1 MSKRVYLSIDISVI
15 PEQEDTPVSLRIQ
28 VSAATVKAL
37 HTRLQQAYLKD
48 DVRVVRRTTVLIDLL
63 VHHVPM
69 AVLCERWRLSVSC
82 LYDWQKAFLLRGLDS
97 LISRHSGGRPEKL
110 TPSQKK
116 RLVELIEAGPL
127 VVGCETACWNSV
139 LIRVLI
145 WREFGVLYNRHY
157 VCTLLHNLGFS
168 FQKARFVSDHLD
180 AAKRLAW
187 LQDKWP
193 AIVGAAKRC
202 KGLILFEDEAS
213 FAQWGSLSYT
223 WARRGHQPEV
233 PTSGKRKGYKVF
245 GAIEYFSGRL
255 FYRGIEG
262 RFNSESYQ
270 GFLQMIMAQTS
281 EHLFLIHD
289 GARYHTSA
297 ATQAFLAAHS
307 DRITEHPLPSYSPDY
322 NPIEYLWKKT
332 KQRATH
338 NKYFNE
344 FTALTVSVDKAL
356 AYFATHPEEVR
367 GLSLAFMCRVR
378 YLPLRT
384 ISSPSGLWRLSYIP
398 FPTTHPHCRP
408 SSMRHL
414 SSHSRW
420 NGSPPAFL
428 RSPDAWKSFVTA
440 WMTTW

>member
-1 MSKRVYLSIDISVI
+1 MSM
-15 PEQEDTPVSLRIQ
+15 RIQ
-28 VSAATVKAL
+28 LSNVTVKAL
-37 HTRLQQAYLKD
+37 HTRLHDAYRRD
-48 DVRVVRRTTVLIDLL
+48 DVRLVRRLSALLDLL
-63 VHHVPM
+63 TQRVSVP
-69 AVLCERWRLSVSC
+69 VVCERWGLSPAC
-82 LYDWQKAFLLRGLDS
+82 LYTWQKAFVLRGMDS
-97 LISRHSGGRPEKL
+97 LVYRQGGGRPPKL
-110 TPSQKK
+110 TPTQKK
-116 RLVELIEAGPL
+116 RLVELLEAGPL
-127 VVGCETACWNSV
+127 VVGFETACWNSV

-193 AIVGAAKRC
+193 AIVRAAKRC

-233 PTSGKRKGYKVF
+233 PTSGKRKGYQVF

-255 FYRGIEG
+255 FLQGIEG
-262 RFNSESYQ
+262 RFNSESYHAC
-270 GFLQMIMAQTS
+270 LQRIRAQTT

-297 ATQAFLAAHS
+297 ATKAFLAAHHE
-307 DRITEHPLPSYSPDY
+307 RITECPLPSYSPDY

-338 NKYFNE
+338 NKYFKE
-344 FTALTVSVDKAL
+344 FAALTISVEKAL
-356 AYFATHPEEVR
+356 AYFATHPAEVLGLFGCYCEE
-367 GLSLAFMCRVR
+367 
-378 YLPLRT
+378 
-384 ISSPSGLWRLSYIP
+384 SGLELKQ
-398 FPTTHPHCRP
+398 
-408 SSMRHL
+408 
-414 SSHSRW
+414 
-420 NGSPPAFL
+420 A
-428 RSPDAWKSFVTA
+428 A
-440 WMTTW
+440 

>member
-1 MSKRVYLSIDISVI
+1 VSI
-15 PEQEDTPVSLRIQ
+15 RIQ
-28 VSAATVKAL
+28 VSNATVKAL
-37 HTRLQQAYLKD
+37 HTRLQDAYRRD
-48 DVRVVRRTTVLIDLL
+48 DVRLVRRISVLLALL
-63 VHHVPM
+63 TQTASVT
-69 AVLCERWRLSVSC
+69 VLCERWGLSPAC
-82 LYDWQKAFLLRGLDS
+82 LYDWQKAFMLRGMDS

-110 TPSQKK
+110 TPRQKK

-145 WREFGVLYNRHY
+145 WREFGVLYNRHS

-168 FQKARFVSDHLD
+168 FHKARFVSDHLD

-187 LQDKWP
+187 LEEKWP
-193 AIVGAAKRC
+193 AIFRAAKRG

-223 WARRGHQPEV
+223 WARRGRQPEV

-255 FYRGIEG
+255 FSQGIEG

-270 GFLQMIMAQTS
+270 AFLQMIMAQTT

-297 ATQAFLAAHS
+297 STQAFLAAHR
-307 DRITEHPLPSYSPDY
+307 DRLTEHPFPSYSPDY
-322 NPIEYLWKKT
+322 HPIEYLWKKT

-338 NKYFNE
+338 NQYFKE
-344 FTALTVSVDKAL
+344 FAALTVSVDKAL
-356 AYFATHPEEVR
+356 TYFATHPETVL
-367 GLSLAFMCRVR
+367 GLFGR
-378 YLPLRT
+378 YCEE
-384 ISSPSGLWRLSYIP
+384 SGLELKR
-398 FPTTHPHCRP
+398 
-408 SSMRHL
+408 
-414 SSHSRW
+414 
-420 NGSPPAFL
+420 A
-428 RSPDAWKSFVTA
+428 A
-440 WMTTW
+440 